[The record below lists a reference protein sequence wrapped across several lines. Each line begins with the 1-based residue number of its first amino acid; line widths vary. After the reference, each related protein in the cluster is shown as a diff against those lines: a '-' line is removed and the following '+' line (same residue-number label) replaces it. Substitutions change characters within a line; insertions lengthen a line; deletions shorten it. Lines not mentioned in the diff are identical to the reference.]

1 MSKRPS
7 SIASRI
13 ATLGERIGFKD
24 KAKIYAGAL
33 LHPESTRR
41 WLAFVDQHPMLGGAL
56 SVHTKLLTK
65 IYRPYFSTPLGCA
78 SRVALLIEH
87 YSFLIA
93 HGWSDLLAASALQNQ
108 TLCEFEGKSGEKFQ
122 LELSAVHEGHREGE
136 LCLRLMLGGE
146 MVFNASFLFLQH
158 QGQACVAI
166 GRVQGGNTEGAR
178 ELVKKATRDF
188 FGARPAAVLVQAVR
202 QIGLLMGCEKLLLI
216 SNRERIALN
225 PWRRRKITSD
235 YDTLWTELG
244 ATRSASG
251 QHELRCA
258 EVPAAD
264 LAEVASKKR
273 AEVKRK
279 FALFD
284 AMYAGLAERLQGLQ
298 PAAVSASASLRV
310 SSSPT

>member
-1 MSKRPS
+1 MTQRPLK
-7 SIASRI
+7 IASRI
-13 ATLGERIGFKD
+13 SSLGERIGFKD

-33 LHPESTRR
+33 LHPDSTRR

-56 SVHTKLLTK
+56 SVHPKLLTK
-65 IYRPYFSTPLGCA
+65 IYRPYFSTQLGCA
-78 SRVALLIEH
+78 SRVDLLIEH

-93 HGWSDLLAASALQNQ
+93 HGWSDLLAASAVQNQ
-108 TLCEFEGKSGEKFQ
+108 TLCEFEGKSGERFQ

-136 LCLRLMLGGE
+136 LCLRLMLGTE
-146 MVFNASFLFLQH
+146 MVFNASFLFLQR
-158 QGQACVAI
+158 QGRPCVAI
-166 GRVQGGNTEGAR
+166 GRLQGGNTDGAR
-178 ELVKKATRDF
+178 DLVKKATRDF
-188 FGARPAAVLVQAVR
+188 YGARPSAVLVQAVR

-235 YDTLWTELG
+235 YDTMWTELG
-244 ATRSASG
+244 ATQCDSR
-251 QHELRCA
+251 QYELICA
-258 EVPAAD
+258 EVPAPD

-284 AMYAGLAERLQGLQ
+284 EMYAGLAARLDGLQ
-298 PAAVSASASLRV
+298 PAAEAA
-310 SSSPT
+310 SSST